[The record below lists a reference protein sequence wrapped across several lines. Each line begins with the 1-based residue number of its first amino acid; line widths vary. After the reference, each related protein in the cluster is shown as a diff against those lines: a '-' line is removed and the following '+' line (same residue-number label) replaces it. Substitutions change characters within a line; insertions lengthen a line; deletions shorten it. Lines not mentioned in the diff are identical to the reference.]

1 MLRRCA
7 GACSCSRISVRTIQ
21 AFIRHPKSRDAV
33 AAFAAEV
40 TPLPVILKHS
50 SPIISLP
57 SSSSFFLS
65 NSLPPPPPSFSS
77 TPYFRSRLSP
87 MLAKVSVA
95 HISNQH
101 ITIHP
106 SVCSLHPSVHLPAHE
121 IAPRVDHVAL
131 QVTVFRTPPISAVSR
146 RTRLRATLHA
156 DTAANSAPV
165 AAAARWRGGSG
176 ARSGRA
182 GNDGRTRQTAARP
195 DLCFVCR
202 CRIQVPT

>member
-40 TPLPVILKHS
+40 TPLPVILNHS

-57 SSSSFFLS
+57 SSS
-65 NSLPPPPPSFSS
+65 SFSS